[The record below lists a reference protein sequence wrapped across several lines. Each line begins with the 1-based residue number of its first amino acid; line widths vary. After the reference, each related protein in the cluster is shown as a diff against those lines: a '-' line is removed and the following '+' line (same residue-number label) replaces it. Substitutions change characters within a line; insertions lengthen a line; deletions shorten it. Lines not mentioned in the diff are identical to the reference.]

1 MIIFLDDYSSYYN
14 IAFLHKKF
22 EAAKAIKLIFWIWS
36 NTTSYPVQRLYTDNG
51 GEYVTSE
58 L

>member
-1 MIIFLDDYSSYYN
+1 MITFLDDYSSYYN
-14 IAFLHKKF
+14 IAFLYKKS
-22 EAAKAIKLIFWIWS
+22 EAAEAIKLIFWIWS
-36 NTTSYPVQRLYTDNG
+36 NTTFHPVKRLHTDNG